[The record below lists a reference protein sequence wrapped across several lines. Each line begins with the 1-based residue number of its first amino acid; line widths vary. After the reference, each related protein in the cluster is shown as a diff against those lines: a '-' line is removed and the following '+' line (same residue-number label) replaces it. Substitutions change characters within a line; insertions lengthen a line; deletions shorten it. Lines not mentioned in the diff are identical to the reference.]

1 MKNVVEIFDIIVFNY
16 WYIILVIVMVGDYDK
31 GLEYNIF
38 DREI

>member
-1 MKNVVEIFDIIVFNY
+1 MLLKFLILFIVFNY